1 MPTAAQALRHRRDR
15 DDLIDIAFADIGA
28 LFRQFDTAAAL
39 REALMDLLPQLYEI
53 YGAAVA
59 TLSADWYDDM
69 READGVR
76 GGFTAIPVE
85 LRPDAGTDE
94 LTRWGL
100 GPMFQAVPD
109 KVAARSLVEGGLQR
123 RIADVSRET
132 IMLSSVEDPSATGWQ
147 RVGEGGCT
155 SGFCDMLI
163 GRGAVYTEAD
173 ADFAS
178 HDHCRC
184 SAVPAWGG
192 EPKPVRGYT
201 PSQRNVTDADRAR
214 VREYLRTN

>member
-15 DDLIDIAFADIGA
+15 DELIETAFRDIGL
-28 LFRQFDTAAAL
+28 LFRQFDSAETL
-39 REALMDLLPQLYEI
+39 REALMDLLPGLYGI

-59 TLSADWYDDM
+59 TLSADWYDDI
-69 READGVR
+69 RDADEVR
-76 GGFTAIPVE
+76 GRFTAIPAE
-85 LRPDAGTDE
+85 LKADAGTDE
-94 LTRWGL
+94 LARWGV
-100 GPMFQAVPD
+100 GPLFQAVPD
-109 KVAARSLVEGGLQR
+109 KASARSLVEGGVQR

-132 IMLSSVEDPSATGWQ
+132 ITFSSVQDPAATGWQ
-147 RVGEGGCT
+147 RVGEGGCK

-163 GRGAVYTEAD
+163 GRGAIYTEAG

-192 EPKPVRGYT
+192 EPKPVKPYT
-201 PSQRNVTDADRAR
+201 PSQRNISDADRAR
-214 VREYLRTN
+214 LREYLRTQ